1 METRLLTQHLKARF
15 YYYFNFT
22 AGYKQSDGGPKHSL
36 TLGVQ
41 DMTVILHSTPC
52 AASTAPPTCCGS
64 KRPKHRA
71 SHQAQRKKAAH
82 HDRLSVTG
90 RANLVVAQ
98 NTEAPGWSSDA
109 ISILRSSPHC
119 EVILCL
125 PEEPAKSPRL
135 PGPHCKLLRQAHYYL
150 LFPWSQALVVPQC
163 SPSPTLYPW
172 WSPHGAN
179 PRRPS
184 ADLSPVLVT
193 SHQRVSLPL
202 PDL

>member
-1 METRLLTQHLKARF
+1 
-15 YYYFNFT
+15 
-22 AGYKQSDGGPKHSL
+22 
-36 TLGVQ
+36 
-41 DMTVILHSTPC
+41 MTVILHSTPC

-64 KRPKHRA
+64 RRPIRRA
-71 SHQAQRKKAAH
+71 SHEAQRKKAAH

-90 RANLVVAQ
+90 RANVVVAQ

-125 PEEPAKSPRL
+125 PEVSAKSPGL